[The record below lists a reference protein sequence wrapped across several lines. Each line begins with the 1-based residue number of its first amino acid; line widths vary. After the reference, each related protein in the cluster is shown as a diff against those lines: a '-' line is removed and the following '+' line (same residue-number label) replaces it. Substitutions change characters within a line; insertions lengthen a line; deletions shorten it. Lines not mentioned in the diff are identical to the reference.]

1 MIKKSLLA
9 IFFCIP
15 QLLSAL
21 PKKPWLGNVYEFFF
35 DAEYTFSYYRHVANG
50 EPGTKHS
57 SNDNQFIAGLGF
69 TPTDSLDM
77 AIEAEVS
84 DTTRQSWNL
93 RSVAIQAR
101 YLWLDDIIGDPI
113 SLTTGVSIRGVHHSS
128 LRDISCPYPAEANFE
143 LNLSLGKEWSRGP
156 YWNVRSYAFGT
167 VGIANHGA
175 PWNRFFAAIETN
187 YNDKHQFHLFTRGDF
202 GYGHKNHVNVP
213 HFHGYASIHHQSVD
227 VGVAYARHFLVWG
240 KLTFEY
246 AHRVFAHAYPER
258 SNYFTIWYHLPF
270 SFF

>member
-156 YWNVRSYAFGT
+156 YWNVRTTLLVRWGLPT
-167 VGIANHGA
+167 MERPGIAFLLRSKPITTTSINS
-175 PWNRFFAAIETN
+175 ISS
-187 YNDKHQFHLFTRGDF
+187 
-202 GYGHKNHVNVP
+202 HVEILATV
-213 HFHGYASIHHQSVD
+213 I
-227 VGVAYARHFLVWG
+227 
-240 KLTFEY
+240 KIT
-246 AHRVFAHAYPER
+246 
-258 SNYFTIWYHLPF
+258 
-270 SFF
+270 